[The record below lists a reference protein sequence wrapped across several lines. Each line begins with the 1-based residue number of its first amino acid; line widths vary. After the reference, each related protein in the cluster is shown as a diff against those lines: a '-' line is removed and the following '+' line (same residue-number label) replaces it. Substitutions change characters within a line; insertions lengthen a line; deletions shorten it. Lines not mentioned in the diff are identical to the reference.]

1 MATGDHEISNILT
14 LISFVIL
21 GISAFV
27 CSAIVG
33 KVGRK
38 TLLVYGCIFC
48 GILLVIVGISL
59 Q

>member
-38 TLLVYGCIFC
+38 TLLVYGCILC
-48 GILLVIVGISL
+48 GILL
-59 Q
+59 